1 MLEAL
6 STTLNR
12 RRTYSFAALCFALAA
27 ASGVI
32 GINDNLPG
40 LLSAFLSAVALLL
53 AFAHPW
59 RTSKQFRRFFYLS
72 GLSFIVFAVL
82 HNVFDALS
90 TRAGPPGLV
99 QGLLNGAGI
108 VFFFVAVLL
117 CPAGLLVG
125 GLGAVMMAWR
135 VRHPHASGTVA

>member
-6 STTLNR
+6 STPLNR
-12 RRTYSFAALCFALAA
+12 HRAYLFAALCGALAVV
-27 ASGVI
+27 SGVI

-40 LLSAFLSAVALLL
+40 LLSAYLSAVALLL
-53 AFAHPW
+53 AFTHPW
-59 RTSKQFRRFFYLS
+59 RTSKQFRRLFYLA
-72 GLSFIVFAVL
+72 GLSFVVFGVL

-90 TRAGPPGLV
+90 TRAASPGPV

-125 GLGAVMMAWR
+125 GLGAVITSWR
-135 VRHPHASGTVA
+135 GRHPHASGTPA